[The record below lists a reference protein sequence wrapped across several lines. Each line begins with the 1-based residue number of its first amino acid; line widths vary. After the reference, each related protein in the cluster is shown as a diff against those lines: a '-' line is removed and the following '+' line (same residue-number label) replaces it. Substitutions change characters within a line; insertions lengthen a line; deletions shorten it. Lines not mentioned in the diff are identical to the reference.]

1 MKRVE
6 CINFI
11 NNNRGVGLIGVMIA
25 SLIAGVVALS
35 VVQVMNNM
43 YRGVSNV
50 QKTVDISDAV
60 SEVKMAM
67 VDSQNCIASLPNFSS
82 KNFDSSILSNGFI
95 VQNITIDKLATASGT
110 TLVQKDQPVKG
121 IATSNLNKMS
131 LANLQTINTSSGLFL
146 ADIAFD
152 VEKGGNSLGVQKITR
167 KFPVIIEAT
176 NLGGTRFQIAKCY
189 SSSTGTLQDIK
200 NILSQSCGAQGGTF
214 VEATSKC
221 LYTNSFC
228 TNSDINT
235 CFNSISNKISTLEAR
250 VNSSPGPASVNPPI
264 AYVPPQTP
272 APVSTK
278 SYGPP
283 TYVGDST
290 IWAGLC
296 LAGSCFNSPNR
307 VGAECAGHYSYSVHK
322 GAVQAPCSSFGVSD
336 DYGSPRGTCTG
347 FQKADYVQYCI

>member
-1 MKRVE
+1 MKR
-6 CINFI
+6 IKYIDFI
-11 NNNRGVGLIGVMIA
+11 NNNRGVGLISVMIA
-25 SLIAGVVALS
+25 SVIIGVVGLS
-35 VVQVMNNM
+35 IVQVMNNM

-67 VDSQNCIASLPNFSS
+67 VDSQNCMASLPNFSS

-95 VQNITIDKLATASGT
+95 VQNITIDKLVTTSGT
-110 TLVQKDQPVKG
+110 TLIQKDQPVKG
-121 IATSNLNKMS
+121 IATSNLNKIS
-131 LANLQTINTSSGLFL
+131 LANLQAINTSSGLFL

-176 NLGGTRFQIAKCY
+176 NLGGTSFQITKCY

-200 NILSQSCGAQGGTF
+200 NILSQSCVSQGGTF

-228 TNSDINT
+228 TNADINT
-235 CFNSISNKISTLEAR
+235 CFNSISSKISALEGR
-250 VNSSPGPASVNPPI
+250 MNS
-264 AYVPPQTP
+264 TP
-272 APVSTK
+272 APTTPAPPPPVTIVNTK
-278 SYGPP
+278 SYGSP
-283 TYVGDST
+283 TYVGDSS

-296 LAGSCFNSPNR
+296 LAGSCFNPPNR
-307 VGAECAGHYSYSVHK
+307 VGAECVGHYTYSVHK
-322 GAVQAPCSSFGVSD
+322 GSVQAPCSSFGVSD
-336 DYGSPRGTCTG
+336 SYGSPPGTCTG
-347 FQKADYVQYCI
+347 FTKADYIQYCM